1 MHLGP
6 HHFQAQ
12 ARYFEDAVHFAA
24 SALWFAGYGLAACE
38 LDAEAVHNG
47 TLSLIRARGLMPDGL
62 AFEMPDCDP
71 LPPPR
76 NISELFPPLAEKLT
90 VLLGIPAW
98 RPNAANC
105 AAPDAPSGLS
115 ARYLSEAQPVPD
127 ENTGRDEK
135 PVHFGRKNFRFCLEN
150 EASEDLVTLPVARVK
165 RSGAGHFV
173 YDPDFIPPCLRITAS
188 ERLMG
193 MLRRLI
199 DILGEKSEALRRAPA
214 RGGEMA
220 SAFSQQEVAG
230 FWFLHCVNSSLARLR
245 DLYLA
250 RRGHPE
256 EVFVEL
262 SRLAGSLCTFGLD
275 SHPMSLPLY
284 DHGRLEECFGDLD
297 RHIRF
302 HLEAFLPTHCVT
314 IPLKPAGNFFFEG
327 EVADQ
332 RCLGRARWILSIR
345 SRMGEADLIRLTP
358 QLVKV
363 CSREFVPKLVQRALP
378 GMPLNHLPV
387 PPSAVAPRV
396 DCQYF
401 GLSRSGP
408 CWDHIVKTRAVG
420 IYVPGEFPEPE
431 IGLHVILESQEQ

>member
-24 SALWFAGYGLAACE
+24 SALWFAAYGLSACE
-38 LDAEAVHNG
+38 LDAEAMHNG

-71 LPPPR
+71 LPAPR
-76 NISELFPPLAEKLT
+76 NISEVFPPLADRLA
-90 VLLGIPAW
+90 VHLGVPPYS
-98 RPNAANC
+98 PNAVNC
-105 AAPDAPSGLS
+105 ALPDAPPGLQ
-115 ARYLSEAQPVPD
+115 ARYLSEAQQVPD
-127 ENTGRDEK
+127 ENTGRDDR
-135 PVHFGRKNFRFCLEN
+135 PVHFGRKNLRFYLEN
-150 EASEDLVTLPVARVK
+150 ELSEDLVTLPIARVK
-165 RSGAGHFV
+165 RSGAGRFI
-173 YDPDFIPPCLRITAS
+173 YDPEFIPPCLQITAS

-193 MLRRLI
+193 ILRRLI
-199 DILGEKSEALRRAPA
+199 DMLAEKSESFGRTSA

-220 SAFSQQEVAG
+220 TAFSQQEVAS

-245 DLYLA
+245 NLYLA
-250 RRGHPE
+250 KRGHPE

-284 DHGRLEECFGDLD
+284 DHQRLEECFGDLD

-302 HLEAFLPTHCVT
+302 HLEAIIPTNCIT
-314 IPLKPAGNFFFEG
+314 IPLKPAGDFFFEG

-332 RCLGRARWILSIR
+332 RCLGRARWIVSIR

-363 CSREFVPKLVQRALP
+363 CSKEFVPKLVQRALP
-378 GMPLNHLPV
+378 GMALNHLPV
-387 PPSAVAPRV
+387 PPSAVAPKV

-408 CWDHIVKTRAVG
+408 CWDHIVKTREVG
-420 IYVPGEFPEPE
+420 VYVPGEFPEAE
-431 IGLHVILESQEQ
+431 IGLHVILEAQE

>member
-6 HHFQAQ
+6 QHFQAQ

-38 LDAEAVHNG
+38 LDAEAMHNG

-62 AFEMPDCDP
+62 VFEMPDCDP
-71 LPPPR
+71 LPAPR
-76 NISELFPPLAEKLT
+76 NISELFPPLADKLT
-90 VLLGIPAW
+90 VHLGIPAY
-98 RPNAANC
+98 RSDTVNC
-105 AAPDAPSGLS
+105 APPDAPSGPR
-115 ARYLSEAQPVPD
+115 ARYLSEPQQVSD

-135 PVHFGRKNFRFCLEN
+135 PVYFGRKNLCFYLEN
-150 EASEDLVTLPVARVK
+150 EVSEELVTLAIARVK
-165 RSGAGHFV
+165 RSGAGHFI
-173 YDPDFIPPCLRITAS
+173 YDPDFIPPCFEITAS

-193 MLRRLI
+193 ILRRLI
-199 DILGEKSEALRRAPA
+199 DILGEKGEAFRRSPA

-220 SAFSQQEVAG
+220 AAFSQQEVSN

-245 DLYLA
+245 NLYLA
-250 RRGHPE
+250 KRGHPE

-284 DHGRLEECFGDLD
+284 DHQRLEECFGDLD

-302 HLEAFLPTHCVT
+302 HLEAIIPTNCIT
-314 IPLKPAGNFFFEG
+314 IPLKAAGDFFFEG

-345 SRMGEADLIRLTP
+345 SGMGEADLIRLTP
-358 QLVKV
+358 QLIKV
-363 CSREFVPKLVQRALP
+363 CSKEFVPKLVQRALP

-387 PPSAVAPRV
+387 PPSAVAPKV

-408 CWDHIVKTRAVG
+408 CWDHIVKTREVG
-420 IYVPGEFPEPE
+420 VYVPGEFPEAE
-431 IGLHVILESQEQ
+431 IGLHVILEAQE